1 MKKFNH
7 SVFTLLVFGMLISP
21 SFLSADNKDIAL
33 VLKTKG
39 TVGVKNP
46 TQRGYVRAKRG
57 NRLDD
62 GEIIKTGKNSL
73 AALVFTDDKSQIKIR
88 SNSSV
93 TIRGKREKKGI
104 VKRLSLSFGQIWANV
119 TRQKTDMRIET
130 PSGVATVKGT
140 IFNCLF
146 QDNNFFVFCQQGL
159 LQVANQFGTMR
170 VGANQ
175 LVQLTLTS
183 APQRLQVDPDSI
195 FDLSDEED
203 GSKLRIEFEDEQG
216 NKKSLIL
223 DFN

>member
-7 SVFTLLVFGMLISP
+7 SVFILLVCGMLISP

-62 GEIIKTGKNSL
+62 GETIKTGRNSF
-73 AALVFTDDKSQIKIR
+73 AALIFTDDKSQIKIR

-104 VKRLSLSFGQIWANV
+104 VKRLTLSFGQIWAKV
-119 TRQKTDMRIET
+119 TRQKTVR
-130 PSGVATVKGT
+130 SSHG
-140 IFNCLF
+140 
-146 QDNNFFVFCQQGL
+146 QGHDI
-159 LQVANQFGTMR
+159 
-170 VGANQ
+170 Q
-175 LVQLTLTS
+175 L
-183 APQRLQVDPDSI
+183 
-195 FDLSDEED
+195 
-203 GSKLRIEFEDEQG
+203 
-216 NKKSLIL
+216 SL
-223 DFN
+223 

>member
-1 MKKFNH
+1 MKKFKR
-7 SVFTLLVFGMLISP
+7 SVFTLLVCGMLIFP

-46 TQRGYVRAKRG
+46 AKRGYVRAKRG
-57 NRLDD
+57 IRLDD

-73 AALVFTDDKSQIKIR
+73 AALIFTDDKSQIKIR

-119 TRQKTDMRIET
+119 TRQKTEMRIET

-159 LQVANQFGTMR
+159 LQVANQFGTMP

-175 LVQLTLTS
+175 LVQLTQTS

-203 GSKLRIEFEDEQG
+203 GSKLRIGFEDEQG
-216 NKKSLIL
+216 NKRSLIL
-223 DFN
+223 DFK

>member
-46 TQRGYVRAKRG
+46 TKRGYIRAKRG

-62 GEIIKTGKNSL
+62 GEIIKTGRNSL

-104 VKRLSLSFGQIWANV
+104 VKRLSLSFGQIWANI

-159 LQVANQFGTMR
+159 LQVANQFGTMQ

-195 FDLSDEED
+195 FDLSDDED
-203 GSKLRIEFEDEQG
+203 GSKLRIEFEDQQG

-223 DFN
+223 DFK

>member
-39 TVGVKNP
+39 TVGVKSP
-46 TQRGYVRAKRG
+46 AKRGYVRAKRG

-104 VKRLSLSFGQIWANV
+104 VKRLTLSFGQIWANV
-119 TRQKTDMRIET
+119 TRQKTEMRIET

-146 QDNNFFVFCQQGL
+146 RDNNFFVYCQEGL
-159 LQVANQFGTMR
+159 LQVANQFGTMP

>member
-7 SVFTLLVFGMLISP
+7 YVFILLVCGMLSSP

-62 GEIIKTGKNSL
+62 GEIIKTGRNSF
-73 AALVFTDDKSQIKIR
+73 AALIFTDDKSQIKIR

-104 VKRLSLSFGQIWANV
+104 VKRLTLSFGQIWAKV
-119 TRQKTDMRIET
+119 TRQKTEMRIET
-130 PSGVATVKGT
+130 TSGVATVKGT
-140 IFNCLF
+140 TFNCLF
-146 QDNNFFVFCQQGL
+146 EDNNFFVYCQQGL
-159 LQVANQFGTMR
+159 MEVSNQFGTMP

-175 LVQLTLTS
+175 LVQLTQTS

-195 FDLSDEED
+195 FDLSEEED

-223 DFN
+223 DFK